1 MAAEARVD
9 EERFTA
15 LQQGFHGDLLRPGD
29 EGYDEARQLW
39 NGMFDKRPAIVA
51 MCTGT
56 ADVIDSV
63 NFARETGLRVAVR
76 GGGHGVAGT
85 GSIDD
90 GMMINLSRMDSVRV
104 DRQAGTVR
112 VGGGATWGA
121 ADREAQAFG
130 LATPGGIVADTG
142 VAGLTLG
149 GGFGWLRNKYGL
161 SCDNL
166 RSADVVTADG
176 QALTASATENADLL
190 WGLQGG
196 VGNFGIV
203 TSFEFRLHPLGPE
216 VMAAVPMYALEDA
229 GRVLRQWR
237 DFVTSAPEEVTS
249 AAVIWTIPADPPG
262 MPEAVVGREVLIT
275 AAVYAGSAAEGE
287 RVLQPLR
294 QFATPLVDI
303 SSPMPFRAMQSAFD
317 PFFSNKGTVRS
328 YWKSLY
334 LSEMS
339 DGAIDTIVAR
349 ALDRPSPWTMINIP
363 HFGGVATRVS
373 ADATAFGRRW
383 PFMLSMD
390 ANSVDPNVSD
400 AELKTWARGFW
411 TDMQEFSSEG
421 VYLNFLGEEEEEA
434 EDLVRLAYGANYD
447 RLRELKRKYDPNNF
461 FSVNQNI
468 AP

>member
-1 MAAEARVD
+1 MAVETRVD
-9 EERFTA
+9 DERVTA
-15 LQQGFHGDLLRPGD
+15 LRQWFRGDLLAPAD
-29 EGYDEARQLW
+29 PGYDEARQLW
-39 NGMFDKRPAIVA
+39 NGMFDKRPALVA

-56 ADVIDSV
+56 ADVIDAV
-63 NFARETGLRVAVR
+63 NFARENGLRVAVR
-76 GGGHGVAGT
+76 GGAHGVAGT
-85 GSIDD
+85 GSVDD
-90 GMMINLSRMDSVRV
+90 GLMINLSRMDGVRV
-104 DRQAGTVR
+104 DRQAGTIR

-130 LATPGGIVADTG
+130 LVTPGGVVADTG

-149 GGFGWLRNKYGL
+149 GGIGWVRNKYGL

-166 RSADVVTADG
+166 LSADVVTADG
-176 QALTASATENADLL
+176 QLVTASASENADLL

-196 VGNFGIV
+196 GGNFGIV

-216 VMAAVPMYALEDA
+216 VMAAIPMYALEDA
-229 GRVLRQWR
+229 SAVLRQWR
-237 DFVTSAPEEVTS
+237 DFVLSAPEEVTS
-249 AAVIWTIPADPPG
+249 AAIIWTIPGDPPG
-262 MPEAVVGREVLIT
+262 MPDAVVGRDVLIT
-275 AAVYAGSAAEGE
+275 AAVYAGPAAEGE

-294 QFATPLVDI
+294 EFATPLADL

-317 PFFSNKGTVRS
+317 PFFANKGAVRS

-334 LSEMS
+334 LNAMS
-339 DGAIDTIVAR
+339 DAAIDAIVAR
-349 ALDRPSPWTMINIP
+349 GRDRPSPWTLINIP
-363 HFGGVATRVS
+363 HFGGAATRVT

-400 AELKTWARGFW
+400 AALKTWSRDFW
-411 TDMQEFSSEG
+411 TEMQEFSSEG
-421 VYLNFLGEEEEEA
+421 VYLNFLGEEEEGADE
-434 EDLVRLAYGANYD
+434 LVRLAYGANYD
-447 RLRELKRKYDPNNF
+447 RVRELKQKYDPNNF